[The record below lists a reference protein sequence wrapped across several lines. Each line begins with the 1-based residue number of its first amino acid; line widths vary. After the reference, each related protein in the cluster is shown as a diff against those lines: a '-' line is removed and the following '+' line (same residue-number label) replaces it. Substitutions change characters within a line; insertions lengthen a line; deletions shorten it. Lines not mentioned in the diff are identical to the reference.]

1 MPQWD
6 CCLAFLLRKHS
17 QDNESWPFD
26 SALASSLLA
35 LRLFEL
41 PRSRRVTNQPAKRAV
56 YVFAC
61 RDQFTPFVA
70 DCSLNTRC
78 RSNLVLCLRPARPAF
93 NDGSRRNFT
102 LSTVHCGRWI
112 SQIKVEIR
120 CLSQTCCDKR
130 RSEQRTRNSIFS
142 QFAVLLSQLSHL
154 LSYVALLAQ
163 SQNESNESNPSLL
176 DASKQATSR
185 LQQPTLELN
194 AGRAHQ

>member
-17 QDNESWPFD
+17 QDNDSWPFD

-41 PRSRRVTNQPAKRAV
+41 PRMRFTNQPAKRAV
-56 YVFAC
+56 HIVAGPN
-61 RDQFTPFVA
+61 QSTPFVA
-70 DCSLNTRC
+70 DCSLNTQC
-78 RSNLVLCLRPARPAF
+78 RSTLVLCLRPARPAF

-112 SQIKVEIR
+112 SQIKVEVR
-120 CLSQTCCDKR
+120 CLRQSCCDKR
-130 RSEQRTRNSIFS
+130 RSEQRTGNRIFS
-142 QFAVLLSQLSHL
+142 QFAALVSQLSHL

-176 DASKQATSR
+176 DASKQATSL

-194 AGRAHQ
+194 GGRAHQ

>member
-1 MPQWD
+1 VRSFLGRHYSPYRRFTLSRTENNCVSVRRTNEYQKHQIRGRRCRSPACWS
-6 CCLAFLLRKHS
+6 FLLRKHS
-17 QDNESWPFD
+17 QDNESCAFD

-56 YVFAC
+56 YAFAC

-112 SQIKVEIR
+112 SQIKVEVR
-120 CLSQTCCDKR
+120 CLRQSCCDNR
-130 RSEQRTRNSIFS
+130 RSEQRTGNSIF
-142 QFAVLLSQLSHL
+142 
-154 LSYVALLAQ
+154 
-163 SQNESNESNPSLL
+163 
-176 DASKQATSR
+176 R
-185 LQQPTLELN
+185 
-194 AGRAHQ
+194 

>member
-17 QDNESWPFD
+17 QNNESCAFD

-41 PRSRRVTNQPAKRAV
+41 PRMRFTNQPCKRAV

-61 RDQFTPFVA
+61 RDQSTPFVA
-70 DCSLNTRC
+70 DCSLNRQC
-78 RSNLVLCLRPARPAF
+78 RSNLVLCLRPARPAS
-93 NDGSRRNFT
+93 NDGVRRNFT

-112 SQIKVEIR
+112 SQIKVEVR
-120 CLSQTCCDKR
+120 CLRQSCCDKR
-130 RSEQRTRNSIFS
+130 RSEQRTGNSIFS
-142 QFAVLLSQLSHL
+142 QFAALLSQFSHL

-163 SQNESNESNPSLL
+163 SQNETNESNPSLL
-176 DASKQATSR
+176 DASKQATSL

-194 AGRAHQ
+194 GGGAHQ